1 MSTATI
7 VRDHIAHELI
17 ESTNRQVVLVEFVSP
32 EITGVGETRELAT
45 QLGLLIRPQLPQYF
59 VIDCGSLRSLG
70 SAAFG
75 EILSFVQ
82 RARAVWI
89 CNLDSALWCDAFS
102 IGLNNWVRCAA
113 NRHLGIAEAQRTA
126 RWDEEDSV
134 SYFN

>member
-7 VRDHIAHELI
+7 VREHIVHQLI
-17 ESTNRQVVLVEFVSP
+17 ESTNHQVVLVEFVNP
-32 EITGVGETRELAT
+32 EITGFAKTRELGT

-59 VIDCGSLRSLG
+59 VIDCAGVRALG

-75 EILSFVQ
+75 AILSFVQ

-89 CNLDSALWCDAFS
+89 CNLDTALWCEAFS

-113 NRHLGIAEAQRTA
+113 NRYAGIAEAQRTA

-134 SYFN
+134 SHFN